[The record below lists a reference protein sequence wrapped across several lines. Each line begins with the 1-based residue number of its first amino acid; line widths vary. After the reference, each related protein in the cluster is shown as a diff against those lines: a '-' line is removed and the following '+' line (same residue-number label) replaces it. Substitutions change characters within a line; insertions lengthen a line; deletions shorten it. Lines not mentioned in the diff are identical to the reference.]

1 MAKFLIAN
9 PGFELGDNGDWF
21 NGPGFTIEKDI
32 PNARSGSWLAKFVGS
47 SQSSVSVGSTTN
59 FIAVRPGNKLSISAY
74 YDGEDATAGAGQVNI
89 VWADKDVV
97 LVVTD
102 FSANEVAFGQ
112 TGYLQSVL
120 TDSVAPDRA
129 KFGVVQVRIVGSPD
143 GSTWYADDAVMTGES
158 IESIPATAII
168 SAHRVVP
175 ADTIGVFDPLIG
187 TDKFTEFN
195 AGMSD
200 KWSGVYTFIPSVGAD
215 LGELV
220 SFIRRLGRTERF
232 FAFDPDRTIPFN
244 GIVNDMTVDGP
255 ITNGTNKIP
264 VKAGPVSSTALIA
277 GDYMEVKDQYFQ
289 LQRDLEI
296 GPEGTG
302 EAIVFPAVRS
312 TLADGED
319 VITDNPK
326 MVARITSDLDWRR
339 VEARPVDLTIS
350 WEEV

>member
-1 MAKFLIAN
+1 MAKFFLKN
-9 PGFELGDNGDWF
+9 PGCELGDRDWAKSIE
-21 NGPGFTIEKDI
+21 FTIVNDAV
-32 PNARSGSWLAKFVGS
+32 NSRSGAWVGKWVITVI
-47 SQSSVSVGSTTN
+47 QAIRNLPSV
-59 FIAVRPGNKLSISAY
+59 AVRPGGKITISAFIK
-74 YDGEDATAGAGQVNI
+74 GGTAGNGHVRLN
-89 VWADKDVV
+89 WLDKDQASV
-97 LVVTD
+97 LV
-102 FSANEVAFGQ
+102 ANGPPIAFGG
-112 TGYLQSVL
+112 GYAQSIFP
-120 TDSVAPDRA
+120 DAVAPDRA
-129 KFGVVQVRIVGSPD
+129 KFVSLDAVILAAPTG
-143 GSTWYADDAVMTGES
+143 TWYIDDFVASGDI
-158 IESIPATAII
+158 IESIPATAKIA
-168 SAHRVVP
+168 SHRMVP

-187 TDKFTEFN
+187 ADKFTEFN

-200 KWSGVYTFIPSVGAD
+200 KWAGVYTFIPTLGAD

-232 FAFDPDRTIPFN
+232 FAFDPDRTVPLN
-244 GIVNDMTVDGP
+244 GIVNGMTVDGP
-255 ITNGTNKIP
+255 ITNGTNKIS
-264 VKAGPVSSTALIA
+264 VKAGPVSSTALVA

-326 MVARITSDLDWRR
+326 MVARISSDLDWRR
-339 VEARPVDLTIS
+339 VEARPVELTIA

>member
-1 MAKFLIAN
+1 MAKFFLKN
-9 PGFELGDNGDWF
+9 PGFELGDQDWTK
-21 NGPGFTIEKDI
+21 GSGWTIENDVA
-32 PNARSGSWLAKFVGS
+32 NSRSGAWVAKKTAGADNGLDQFAV
-47 SQSSVSVGSTTN
+47 VS
-59 FIAVRPGNKLSISAY
+59 VRPGGKLTISGWY
-74 YDGEDATAGAGQVNI
+74 KHTSNYDVATHIEVA
-89 VWADKDVV
+89 WLDKDAVV
-97 LVVTD
+97 LSSPNSNSIAAGTT
-102 FSANEVAFGQ
+102 AYTQA
-112 TGYLQSVL
+112 TL

-129 KFGVVQVRIVGSPD
+129 KSAIIRARPGVATLGNL
-143 GSTWYADDAVMTGES
+143 WLDDLDMSGDI
-158 IESIPATAII
+158 IETLPTTAII
-168 SAHRVVP
+168 SGHRIVP
-175 ADTIGVFDPLIG
+175 ADTVGVFDPLIG

-200 KWSGVYTFIPSVGAD
+200 KWSGVYTFIPSLGAD

-220 SFIRRLGRTERF
+220 SFIRRLGRTERL
-232 FAFDPDRTIPFN
+232 FAFDPDRKVPVN
-244 GIVNDMTVDGP
+244 GIVNGMTVDGP

-264 VKAGPVSSTALIA
+264 VKAGPVSSTALVA

-319 VITDNPK
+319 VITDNPQ

>member
-1 MAKFLIAN
+1 MAKFFLVN
-9 PGFELGDNGDWF
+9 PGFELGVRNWDGAPEW
-21 NGPGFTIEKDI
+21 TIANDAV
-32 PNARSGSWLAKFVGS
+32 NARSGAWVGRFIGNDITKQIGNLPSAK
-47 SQSSVSVGSTTN
+47 
-59 FIAVRPGNKLSISAY
+59 VRPGAKINSSAWFKGGTSGNARVRISWRNKDDVGIVNVDSTDVASGGGYTQASIA
-74 YDGEDATAGAGQVNI
+74 DA
-89 VWADKDVV
+89 
-97 LVVTD
+97 
-102 FSANEVAFGQ
+102 
-112 TGYLQSVL
+112 
-120 TDSVAPDRA
+120 VAPDRA
-129 KFGVVQVRIVGSPD
+129 KFVRTVVVFLVD
-143 GSTWYADDAVMTGES
+143 GGFLQGTWYADDIDASGDIIEDVPSTAV
-158 IESIPATAII
+158 I
-168 SAHRVVP
+168 SGHRIVP

-232 FAFDPDRTIPFN
+232 FAFDPDRTVPLN
-244 GIVNDMTVDGP
+244 GIVTGMTVDGP

-264 VKAGPVSSTALIA
+264 VKAGPVSSTALVA
-277 GDYMEVKDQYFQ
+277 GDYMEVKGQYFQ

-302 EAIVFPAVRS
+302 EAIVWPAVRS

-319 VITDNPK
+319 IITDNPK

-339 VEARPVDLTIS
+339 VEARPVDLTIA
-350 WEEV
+350 WAEV

>member
-1 MAKFLIAN
+1 MAKFFVLN
-9 PGFELGDNGDWF
+9 PGFELGNQDWSSNG
-21 NGPGFTIEKDI
+21 GSTIENDAG
-32 PNARSGSWLAKFVGS
+32 NARTGSWVGKSILAQTGFE
-47 SQSSVSVGSTTN
+47 SSVG
-59 FIAVRPGNKLSISAY
+59 IAVRPGSKISSSAWWKQTSNR
-74 YDGEDATAGAGQVNI
+74 DVGPRI
-89 VWADKDVV
+89 VINWYDKDSVF
-97 LVVTD
+97 L
-102 FSANEVAFGQ
+102 SSSFGN
-112 TGYLQSVL
+112 TIAAGTTAYTKSTL
-120 TDSVAPDRA
+120 TDAVAPDRA
-129 KFGVVQVRIVGSPD
+129 KFVFIRPNSPTASVG
-143 GSTWYADDAVMTGES
+143 TAWLDDIDATGDI
-158 IESIPATAII
+158 IESIPASANI
-168 SAHRVVP
+168 SGHRIVP

-200 KWSGVYTFIPSVGAD
+200 KWSGVYTFIPSLGAD

-232 FAFDPDRTIPFN
+232 FAFDPDRKVPIN
-244 GIVNDMTVDGP
+244 GIVNGMTVDGP
-255 ITNGTNKIP
+255 ITNGTNKIA
-264 VKAGPVSSTALIA
+264 VEAGPVSSTALVA

-302 EAIVFPAVRS
+302 EAIVWPAVRS

-339 VEARPVDLTIS
+339 IEARPVDVTIA

>member
-1 MAKFLIAN
+1 MAKFFLRN
-9 PGFELGDNGDWF
+9 PGFELGDQDWSK
-21 NGPGFTIEKDI
+21 GTGWTIANDMAT
-32 PNARSGSWLAKFVGS
+32 ARNGSWRSRLIHS
-47 SQSSVSVGSTTN
+47 STSTISGAAQ
-59 FIAVRPGNKLSISAY
+59 FDVRPGLKYTINGWFDGSA
-74 YDGEDATAGAGQVNI
+74 ATGGTARVQLRWG
-89 VWADKDVV
+89 DKDGA
-97 LVVTD
+97 LISSSNG
-102 FSANEVAFGQ
+102 SAVAFGGGGHLES
-112 TGYLQSVL
+112 TLV
-120 TDSVAPDRA
+120 DSTAPDRA
-129 KFGVVQVRIVGSPD
+129 KKVQVRAIISDPD
-143 GSTWYADDAVMTGES
+143 GSTWYADDFDANGDI
-158 IESIPATAII
+158 IEFIPATAII
-168 SAHRVVP
+168 SGHRVVP

-200 KWSGVYTFIPSVGAD
+200 KWSGVYKFIPSLGAD

-220 SFIRRLGRTERF
+220 SFIRRLGRTERL
-232 FAFDPDRTIPFN
+232 FAFDPDRTVPLN
-244 GIVNDMTVDGP
+244 GIVNGMTVDGP

-264 VKAGPVSSTALIA
+264 VKAGPVSSTALVA

-319 VITDNPK
+319 VITNNPK

-339 VEARPVDLTIS
+339 VEARPVDLTIA

>member
-1 MAKFLIAN
+1 MAKFFLIN
-9 PGFELGDNGDWF
+9 PGFELGDRDWTKAA
-21 NGPGFTIEKDI
+21 GWTIVNDAGA
-32 PNARSGSWLAKFVGS
+32 ARSGSWVAKSAGAASVDIFNDIRFFVRPGTKI
-47 SQSSVSVGSTTN
+47 SVSVWIETLGLTGGGGILFLRWSDLN
-59 FIAVRPGNKLSISAY
+59 GASISTPTAPTVDIGQAY
-74 YDGEDATAGAGQVNI
+74 TQAT
-89 VWADKDVV
+89 
-97 LVVTD
+97 LVD
-102 FSANEVAFGQ
+102 
-112 TGYLQSVL
+112 LI
-120 TDSVAPDRA
+120 APDRA
-129 KFGVVQVRIVGSPD
+129 KEFNIAIRNAAAIVG
-143 GSTWYADDAVMTGES
+143 GSMLVDDFDLSGDL
-158 IESIPATAII
+158 IETIPTTAEIA
-168 SAHRVVP
+168 SHRMVP
-175 ADTIGVFDPLIG
+175 ADTVGVFDPLVG
-187 TDKFTEFN
+187 QDKFTEFN
-195 AGMSD
+195 AGMSN
-200 KWSGVYTFIPSVGAD
+200 KWSGVYTFIPALGAD

-232 FAFDPDRTIPFN
+232 FAFDPDRTVPLN

-264 VKAGPVSSTALIA
+264 VKAGPVSSTALVA

-319 VITDNPK
+319 VITNNPK

-339 VEARPVDLTIS
+339 IEARPVELTIA

>member
-1 MAKFLIAN
+1 MAKFFLSN
-9 PGFELGDNGDWF
+9 PGFELGDRDWA
-21 NGPGFTIEKDI
+21 KDTDFSI
-32 PNARSGSWLAKFVGS
+32 INDAVNARSGSWVGRLIGNDLTRITI
-47 SQSSVSVGSTTN
+47 QSS
-59 FIAVRPGNKLSISAY
+59 FAVRSGATINSSSWYKDGTSGTAKARIRWLDKDGAVIDGVSGDIISA
-74 YDGEDATAGAGQVNI
+74 GG
-89 VWADKDVV
+89 
-97 LVVTD
+97 
-102 FSANEVAFGQ
+102 
-112 TGYLQSVL
+112 GYTQSSL
-120 TDSVAPDRA
+120 SGVAPDRTKA
-129 KFGVVQVRIVGSPD
+129 VEIGLLFSVSGGFLQG
-143 GSTWYADDAVMTGES
+143 TWYVDDAVASGDI
-158 IESIPATAII
+158 IESIPTTAKIA
-168 SAHRVVP
+168 SHRIVP

-200 KWSGVYTFIPSVGAD
+200 KWAGVYTFIPALGGD

-220 SFIRRLGRTERF
+220 SFIRRLGRTERLF
-232 FAFDPDRTIPFN
+232 CFDPDRTVPLN

-264 VKAGPVSSTALIA
+264 VKAGPVSSTALVA

-302 EAIVFPAVRS
+302 EEIVWPAVRS

-319 VITDNPK
+319 VITNNPK

-339 VEARPVDLTIS
+339 IEARPVEITIA

>member
-1 MAKFLIAN
+1 MAKFFLPN
-9 PGFELGDNGDWF
+9 PGFELGDRDWTKF
-21 NGPGFTIEKDI
+21 AGSTIENDAG
-32 PNARSGSWLAKFVGS
+32 NARSGSWVGKSLPAQDGFSQAILLPIRPGLKITCSAWWKHTSDFDQTTQTIAQFFDKDISFLASVAGNS
-47 SQSSVSVGSTTN
+47 IPAGTTAYTQSQS
-59 FIAVRPGNKLSISAY
+59 I
-74 YDGEDATAGAGQVNI
+74 DA
-89 VWADKDVV
+89 
-97 LVVTD
+97 
-102 FSANEVAFGQ
+102 
-112 TGYLQSVL
+112 
-120 TDSVAPDRA
+120 VAPDRA
-129 KFGVVQVRIVGSPD
+129 KFFWIRLDISG
-143 GSTWYADDAVMTGES
+143 T
-158 IESIPATAII
+158 ATAGTAWVDGADISGDLIEII
-168 SAHRVVP
+168 PSTAVISGHRIVP
-175 ADTIGVFDPLIG
+175 ADTVGVFDPLIG

-200 KWSGVYTFIPSVGAD
+200 KWAGVYTFIPSLGAD

-232 FAFDPDRTIPFN
+232 FAFDPDRMVPIN

-264 VKAGPVSSTALIA
+264 VKAGPVSSTALVA

-302 EAIVFPAVRS
+302 EAIVFPSVRS

-339 VEARPVDLTIS
+339 VEARPVDLTIA